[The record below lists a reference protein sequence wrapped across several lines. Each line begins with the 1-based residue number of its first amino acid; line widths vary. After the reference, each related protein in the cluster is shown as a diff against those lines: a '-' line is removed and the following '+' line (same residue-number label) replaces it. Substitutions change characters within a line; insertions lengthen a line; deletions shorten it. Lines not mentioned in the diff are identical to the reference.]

1 MLRDRLAALWRRTP
15 TALQRDAIPLADFG
29 ALRRPVL
36 RTTAIRLGLLVA
48 LIALA
53 SISLWRAARLEAR
66 TLTFL
71 PRDTSSVIVL
81 DQSKSVYL
89 WGYERIAAIIHRF
102 ADVDAPVGL
111 VMFSDTAYELLPP
124 GSHGDELRPLLRYYT
139 PSGGGNEIDP
149 AAHFPANPWDNAF
162 SGGTAISTGLELARR
177 LLERDRIRHGT
188 ILLISDLDTADT
200 DVPALARSLA
210 TLRGL
215 PNVDL
220 RVFALQPSPQPLQFF
235 RRFVPKDAFV
245 SPAGVT
251 ASPRAEG
258 RQRLD
263 AASPVWLVVPG
274 LLLLAAL
281 AANELFC
288 SRVELRRPQRAPA

>member
-1 MLRDRLAALWRRTP
+1 
-15 TALQRDAIPLADFG
+15 
-29 ALRRPVL
+29 
-36 RTTAIRLGLLVA
+36 
-48 LIALA
+48 
-53 SISLWRAARLEAR
+53 
-66 TLTFL
+66 
-71 PRDTSSVIVL
+71 VIVL

-89 WGYERIAAIIHRF
+89 WGYESIAAIIHRF

-124 GSHGDELRPLLRYYT
+124 GSHGEELRSLLRYYT
-139 PSGGGNEIDP
+139 PSGGGNDIDP
-149 AAHFPANPWDNAF
+149 ATHFPANPWDNAF
-162 SGGTAISTGLELARR
+162 SGGTQVSSGLELARR
-177 LLERDRIRHGT
+177 VLQRDHVQHGT

-210 TLRGL
+210 TLQGL
-215 PNVDL
+215 PRVEL
-220 RVFALQPSPQPLQFF
+220 RVFALRPSPQPLAFF

-245 SPAGVT
+245 NAGGVT
-251 ASPRAEG
+251 ANPRVEG

-263 AASPVWLVVPG
+263 AASPTWLVVPA

-288 SRVELRRPQRAPA
+288 SRVELRRPQGASA

>member
-1 MLRDRLAALWRRTP
+1 LRDRVAAVWRRTP
-15 TALQRDAIPLADFG
+15 TALQRDAIPLADLG
-29 ALRRPVL
+29 ALRRPLL

-71 PRDTSSVIVL
+71 PRDTSSIIVL

-89 WGYERIAAIIHRF
+89 WGYQSIAAIIRRF

-124 GSHGDELRPLLRYYT
+124 GSHGEELRPLLRYYT

-149 AAHFPANPWDNAF
+149 ATHFPANPWDNAF
-162 SGGTAISTGLELARR
+162 SGGTQISSGLELARHV
-177 LLERDRIRHGT
+177 LQRDRVRHGT
-188 ILLISDLDTADT
+188 ILLISDLDTADS
-200 DVPALARSLA
+200 DLPSLARSLA
-210 TLRGL
+210 TLHGL

-220 RVFALQPSPQPLQFF
+220 RVFALRPSPEPLRFF
-235 RRFVPKDAFV
+235 QRFVPKSAFV
-245 SPAGVT
+245 SPPSVT
-251 ASPRAEG
+251 ASPRVEG
-258 RQRLD
+258 RQRLE
-263 AASPVWLVVPG
+263 AASPTWLVVPA

-288 SRVELRRPQRAPA
+288 SRVELRRPQEAAA

>member
-1 MLRDRLAALWRRTP
+1 LRDRVAALWRRTP
-15 TALQRDAIPLADFG
+15 TALQRDAIPLADLG
-29 ALRRPVL
+29 ALRRPLL
-36 RTTAIRLGLLVA
+36 RTTAIRLGLLVS

-71 PRDTSSVIVL
+71 PHDTSSVIVL

-89 WGYERIAAIIHRF
+89 WGYASIAAIIRRF

-124 GSHGDELRPLLRYYT
+124 GSHGEELRPLLRYYT
-139 PSGGGNEIDP
+139 PTGGGNDIDP
-149 AAHFPANPWDNAF
+149 ATHFPANPWDNAF
-162 SGGTAISTGLELARR
+162 SGGTSISTGLELARR
-177 LLERDRIRHGT
+177 LLQRDRIRHGT

-210 TLRGL
+210 TLQRL

-220 RVFALQPSPQPLQFF
+220 RVFALGPSPQPLRFF
-235 RRFVPKDAFV
+235 RRFVPKGAFV
-245 SPAGVT
+245 SPASLT
-251 ASPRAEG
+251 ASPRVEG
-258 RQRLD
+258 SQRLD
-263 AASPVWLVVPG
+263 AASPTWLVVPA

-288 SRVELRRPQRAPA
+288 SRVELHRPQEASA